1 MKQTAV
7 EWLVSEIKSQL
18 IARVSE
24 LDLHSLE
31 EQAKAMEEEQKKDA
45 FSAGQE
51 QAIAE
56 SWLYDDAHPRFEEK
70 AFMTFEQY
78 YNEIY
83 NK

>member
-7 EWLVSEIKSQL
+7 EWLFDQIPLEWTIKRSAFDALQ
-18 IARVSE
+18 
-24 LDLHSLE
+24 
-31 EQAKAMEEEQKKDA
+31 QAKAMEEEQKKDA

-78 YNEIY
+78 YNETY
-83 NK
+83 GK